1 MACTLGE
8 RFRLTVFGESHGS
21 GVGVVVDGCPPGFP
35 LDLQRLQVD
44 MDRRK
49 PGQSLLTSL
58 RKEEDKIEVL
68 SGLYNG
74 RTNGGPL
81 TLFVR
86 NTDVQSSSYSEVG
99 IKPRPSHLD
108 YTAHLRYKGYF
119 DYRGGGFLSGRMTA
133 AMVMGGGVAK
143 QLLEQAGVEVHA
155 YMKSIKHVTLPREPT
170 LDEIRKNTY
179 ASAVRC
185 PILETSPRMEEVVL
199 EARKNG
205 DSVGGVVEAI
215 ALGVPAGYGDPIF
228 DSVESKLA
236 HALFGIPA
244 VKALEFGAG
253 FGITQMYGSEA
264 NDQFRLIDGKIVT
277 QTNNNGGIL
286 GGITNGMPIV
296 LRVGFKPTASI
307 PKPQKSVNLET
318 LEEEEIVVKGRHDPC
333 VAIRGVIVVENMV
346 SAVLADVLYSVLE
359 DLRFQN
365 S

>member
-1 MACTLGE
+1 
-8 RFRLTVFGESHGS
+8 
-21 GVGVVVDGCPPGFP
+21 
-35 LDLQRLQVD
+35 
-44 MDRRK
+44 
-49 PGQSLLTSL
+49 
-58 RKEEDKIEVL
+58 
-68 SGLYNG
+68 
-74 RTNGGPL
+74 
-81 TLFVR
+81 
-86 NTDVQSSSYSEVG
+86 
-99 IKPRPSHLD
+99 
-108 YTAHLRYKGYF
+108 
-119 DYRGGGFLSGRMTA
+119 
-133 AMVMGGGVAK
+133 
-143 QLLEQAGVEVHA
+143 
-155 YMKSIKHVTLPREPT
+155 
-170 LDEIRKNTY
+170 
-179 ASAVRC
+179 
-185 PILETSPRMEEVVL
+185 
-199 EARKNG
+199 
-205 DSVGGVVEAI
+205 
-215 ALGVPAGYGDPIF
+215 
-228 DSVESKLA
+228 VESKLA
-236 HALFGIPA
+236 HALFSIPA